1 MTDLAEMLKA
11 QDASID
17 ADDDFDAINRLYM
30 EHGWG
35 DGLPIVPPTAERVE
49 AMLEYCDRPID
60 KPIAKVAPRYG
71 EATPLRLAANAV
83 MAGCEPR
90 YFPLYMLAIE
100 AMCDEPFNLYGVQ
113 ATTHLCAPLVIVNGP
128 IVQELGLNAG
138 HNAFGPGTKSNATIG
153 RALRLISINVLG
165 VKHGSLDASSFGHPG
180 KYSLCFAED
189 DPPAPW
195 EPLRVELGY
204 EREDTTVT
212 LVPTEG
218 PRQVANMLNEDPE
231 GVLRTYVSYMKV
243 AGQFITGKGGQ
254 AVVIMG
260 PEHAL
265 AVRQAG
271 WTKDQI
277 REFFLAESRVFP
289 EELEAAGVIIERGSQ
304 HKMETGDDGKL
315 ATLGSVDDL
324 FVLTAGGEGAG
335 WSSYIPTW
343 APKLHSR
350 SVTRRVRV
358 AGEALPDCGPDACEV
373 VLPPLDSE
381 RSAS

>member
-1 MTDLAEMLKA
+1 MSQTFAVEEV
-11 QDASID
+11 
-17 ADDDFDAINRLYM
+17 DAIEM
-30 EHGWG
+30 FFEEGWT
-35 DGLPIVPPTAERVE
+35 DGLPVVPPTPERVE
-49 AMLEYCDRPID
+49 AM
-60 KPIAKVAPRYG
+60 IAAGGLDADEVLGTVPA
-71 EATPLRLAANAV
+71 LRRSVTVELAAVNAV
-83 MAGCEPR
+83 MAGCKPE
-90 YFPLYMLAIE
+90 YFPIVLA
-100 AMCDEPFNLYGVQ
+100 ATGALLDPAFNANAVLTSTGGS
-113 ATTHLCAPLVIVNGP
+113 ALCVIVSGP
-128 IVQELGLNAG
+128 LSREIGMNSRFGALGCGNRA
-138 HNAFGPGTKSNATIG
+138 NATIG

-195 EPLRVELGY
+195 EPHRVELGY
-204 EREDTTVT
+204 ERDDTIVT

-265 AVRQAG
+265 AVRQGG

-315 ATLGSVDDL
+315 ATFGSVDDL